1 MKNFLF
7 TTTAVIFVILA
18 YVLISTASIIAGM
31 YIGIGF
37 GYLIELITGD
47 SLINMINYV
56 LNINHLEKGDLGK
69 IFGIITAFLAFLTS
83 FGVVSKVRI
92 EGQNE

>member
-83 FGVVSKVRI
+83 IGAVSKVRI